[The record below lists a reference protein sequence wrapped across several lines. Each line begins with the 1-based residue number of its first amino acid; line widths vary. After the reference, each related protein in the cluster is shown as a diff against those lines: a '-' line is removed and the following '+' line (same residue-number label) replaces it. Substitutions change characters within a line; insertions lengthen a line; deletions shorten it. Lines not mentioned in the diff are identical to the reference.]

1 MKKRDLVITWHSRN
15 RSRPPRPS
23 SIFFANLRH
32 LAGDDARSVDVLLTR
47 SHAWWR
53 CSSARRTTTPTS
65 RDALVASRRF
75 LAEPPSSRARGSPD
89 VHPPTRHVVSLE
101 PLRATL
107 PLASNFN
114 ARTAMLALRAPV
126 VTATPGLRPAAS
138 VRGTVAAPSARP
150 AARARPA
157 RASRDASRGLLPRR
171 LPARARH
178 HDRDTPRRAT
188 RPHRRRRRRRRRR
201 LLLLRHRRVFRGRR
215 RRPRRAP
222 RDPQGE
228 VP

>member
-15 RSRPPRPS
+15 RSRPRVRRR
-23 SIFFANLRH
+23 FFANLRH

-47 SHAWWR
+47 SHAVAPLVR
-53 CSSARRTTTPTS
+53 TSHNDAHVSRRPRRVSSLLASRLVARARFAGRLPADATRRVARTVESDAPSRFKLQRPDRHARPPRARRD
-65 RDALVASRRF
+65 RD
-75 LAEPPSSRARGSPD
+75 
-89 VHPPTRHVVSLE
+89 
-101 PLRATL
+101 
-107 PLASNFN
+107 
-114 ARTAMLALRAPV
+114 
-126 VTATPGLRPAAS
+126 PGLRPAAS
-138 VRGTVAAPSARP
+138 VRGTVARP
-150 AARARPA
+150 ALARRARRPA
-157 RASRDASRGLLPRR
+157 RASRDAPRGILPRR

-188 RPHRRRRRRRRRR
+188 RPHRRRRRRRRRL